1 MNDTLNEA
9 ATLDPDALAAGLA
22 NEHAADIVERLNA
35 EPLETASAV
44 LSAMPLGRAVEV
56 LDEPGLERGA
66 DLVEAQTPE
75 RATALLSAISAVAQR
90 SSGISKN
97 RSATVSWPG
106 ST

>member
-44 LSAMPLGRAVEV
+44 LSAMPLGRAV
-56 LDEPGLERGA
+56 
-66 DLVEAQTPE
+66 
-75 RATALLSAISAVAQR
+75 
-90 SSGISKN
+90 
-97 RSATVSWPG
+97 
-106 ST
+106 